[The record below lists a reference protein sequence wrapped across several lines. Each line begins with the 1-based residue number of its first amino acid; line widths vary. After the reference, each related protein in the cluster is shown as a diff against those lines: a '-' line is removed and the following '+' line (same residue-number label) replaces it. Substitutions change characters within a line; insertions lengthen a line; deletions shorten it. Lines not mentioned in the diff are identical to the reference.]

1 MSNNERKHMTNK
13 ILKNCD
19 PFTSLMII
27 SGPNCPPPVNPV
39 NLFNH
44 FKLFN
49 PVNQFNP
56 VNLFNPLSPV
66 NPFHYDKSVNPL
78 TLLPH

>member
-1 MSNNERKHMTNK
+1 MKENTWPIKYWKTATLLHLWWSYQGQ
-13 ILKNCD
+13 IA
-19 PFTSLMII
+19 
-27 SGPNCPPPVNPV
+27 PPVNPV

>member
-1 MSNNERKHMTNK
+1 MSKNERKHKTNK
-13 ILKNCD
+13 IQKNHD
-19 PFTSLMII
+19 LFASLI
-27 SGPNCPPPVNPV
+27 
-39 NLFNH
+39 L
-44 FKLFN
+44 LLTQ
-49 PVNQFNP
+49 NQFNP